1 MPWKHNGIIIKEGK
15 SWSDGTY
22 KHPYNWASAWS
33 AEDKK
38 KFKLVWEE
46 EKDTSFDNR
55 FYSSKDVE
63 KKLDDE
69 DVKDADGK
77 QLYEDDGKTKRIN
90 EGLKT
95 IWIRQTKETANSML
109 TKSDWYI
116 IRATDDSSLAV
127 PSNITAKRK
136 AIRDAC
142 KTIEDKILACKTLDN
157 FIKLFDSPV
166 DKDGNLTGEN
176 SPIYDFP
183 KET

>member
-33 AEDKK
+33 DADKK

-46 EKDTSFDNR
+46 EKDTSFDSR

-69 DVKDADGK
+69 DAKDADGK
-77 QLYEDDGKTKRIN
+77 QLYETDGKTKIVN

-95 IWIRQTKETANSML
+95 IWIRQTKVTANNYLS
-109 TKSDWYI
+109 KWDWQV
-116 IRATDDSSLAV
+116 T
-127 PSNITAKRK
+127 RK
-136 AIRDAC
+136 AEKDKPIDSNVATYRDAVRTAC
-142 KTIEDKILACKTLDN
+142 DNIEKSITDCKTLAD
-157 FIKLFDSPV
+157 FMKLFDTPI
-166 DKDGNLTGEN
+166 KDGMPTGN
-176 SPIYDFP
+176 APIYDFP
-183 KET
+183 EEI

>member
-1 MPWKHNGIIIKEGK
+1 MPWKHNEIIIQEGK

-33 AEDKK
+33 DADKK

-77 QLYEDDGKTKRIN
+77 QLYELDGVTKIVN

-95 IWIRQTKETANSML
+95 IWIRQTKETANNYLS
-109 TKSDWYI
+109 KWDWQ
-116 IRATDDSSLAV
+116 V
-127 PSNITAKRK
+127 VRK
-136 AIRDAC
+136 AEKDKAIDSNVATYRDAVRSAC
-142 KTIEDKILACKTLDN
+142 DKIEKSITDCKTLAD
-157 FIKLFDSPV
+157 FMKLFDTPI
-166 DKDGNLTGEN
+166 KDGMPTGN
-176 SPIYDFP
+176 APIYDFP
-183 KET
+183 EEI